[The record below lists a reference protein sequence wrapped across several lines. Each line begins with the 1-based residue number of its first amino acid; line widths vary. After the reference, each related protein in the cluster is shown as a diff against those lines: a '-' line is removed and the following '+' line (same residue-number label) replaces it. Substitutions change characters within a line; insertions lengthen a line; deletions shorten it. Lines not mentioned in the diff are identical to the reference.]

1 MNPGSA
7 AAAAYK
13 SARYESAPPLKLV
26 QLMYEGA
33 LRFLEQAETALAAAD
48 GARFQERCLR
58 AQAVVS
64 ELRLA
69 LDPQQAPEL
78 SESLSAL
85 YLFAEGEIRAAMAA
99 ESAAP
104 LAPAREVLDTLLDGW
119 RKLEVAP

>member
-1 MNPGSA
+1 MNQGS

-33 LRFLEQAETALAAAD
+33 LRFLEQAEAALAVPEL
-48 GARFQERCLR
+48 ARFQERCLR

-69 LDPQQAPEL
+69 LDREQAPEL
-78 SESLSAL
+78 AEKLEAL
-85 YLFAEGEIRAAMAA
+85 YLFAEAEITSALVS
-99 ESAAP
+99 ESSAP
-104 LAPAREVLDTLLDGW
+104 LAHTREVLATLLDGW
-119 RKLEVAP
+119 KRLEVTP